1 MPFRLQL
8 ERDLKDISEDN
19 LTSLPKNKNLYSV
32 DNHFFRN
39 ISLHLPES
47 KTKPTYIEKIYM
59 YSQHHFFWCFSI

>member
-47 KTKPTYIEKIYM
+47 KT
-59 YSQHHFFWCFSI
+59 